1 MASARATAPTSIPL
15 AEEAG
20 RVAQEPSAANPLR
33 VFVGFD
39 GRPGSRDALAFA
51 KALCETTSAE
61 LIVASV
67 RPYWPDLLGPDNFDL
82 AIKEDER
89 WIRRGAT
96 EILDALPFSPRVLAG
111 GHETGGLKELAAAEQ
126 ADLLVVGSSHRGQVG
141 RVLPGSVGE
150 RVLSDAPCAV
160 AVAPH
165 GLADRQ
171 LRFGTIAVGYDGSRE
186 SGTALS
192 TAIKLAERT
201 GASLQILG
209 VVDMDV
215 ILGFEDPT
223 PDRLEEARIRRH
235 LDRALKSI
243 PRSITADARLL
254 HGAPGH
260 AILEAAADADL
271 LVIGS
276 RGHYGVARRLLLGS
290 VAARVMRSAPCPTLV
305 TPAV

>member
-1 MASARATAPTSIPL
+1 MASARASSPASKLP

-20 RVAQEPSAANPLR
+20 RVRQSSRAANPLR
-33 VFVGFD
+33 MLVGFD

-51 KALCETTSAE
+51 KALCEMTNAE

-67 RPYWPDLLGPDNFDL
+67 RPYWPELLGEDGFDL
-82 AIKEDER
+82 AIKEDEH
-89 WIRRGAT
+89 WIGRGAT
-96 EILDALPFSPRVLAG
+96 EILGSLPFSTRVLAG
-111 GHETGGLKELAAAEQ
+111 GHESGGLKELAAAEEV
-126 ADLLVVGSSHRGQVG
+126 DLIVIGSSHRGPLG
-141 RVLPGSVGE
+141 RVFPGSVGE
-150 RVLSDAPCAV
+150 RVLNDAPCAV
-160 AVAPH
+160 AVAPR
-165 GLADRQ
+165 GLADGE

-186 SGTALS
+186 SRVALN
-192 TAIKLAERT
+192 TAIELAERT

-215 ILGFEDPT
+215 VLGFEDPT
-223 PDRLEEARIRRH
+223 PDKREEERVRRH
-235 LDRALKSI
+235 LDRALKRM
-243 PRSITADARLL
+243 PRTVTADARLL

-260 AILEAAADADL
+260 AILEAAGSADL

-290 VAARVMRSAPCPTLV
+290 VAARVMRSAPCPTLI

>member
-1 MASARATAPTSIPL
+1 ML
-15 AEEAG
+15 
-20 RVAQEPSAANPLR
+20 
-33 VFVGFD
+33 VGFD
-39 GRPGSRDALAFA
+39 GGPGSRDALAFA

-96 EILDALPFSPRVLAG
+96 EILDTLPFSPRVLAG
-111 GHETGGLKELAAAEQ
+111 GHETGGLKELAAAEGV
-126 ADLLVVGSSHRGQVG
+126 DLLVVGSSHRGQVG
-141 RVLPGSVGE
+141 RVFPGSVGE

-165 GLADRQ
+165 GLADRE
-171 LRFGTIAVGYDGSRE
+171 LRFDTIAVGYDGSRE
-186 SGTALS
+186 SGVALS
-192 TAIKLAERT
+192 TAIEMAERT

-215 ILGFEDPT
+215 VLGFEEAEP
-223 PDRLEEARIRRH
+223 EEARVRRH
-235 LDRALKSI
+235 LDRALKRM
-243 PRSITADARLL
+243 PRSVTVDARLL
-254 HGAPGH
+254 YGTPGH
-260 AILEAAADADL
+260 AILEAAQDADL